1 MRINRVDKRDL
12 PLARRRIADQHRRT
26 TGVVVGHREVV
37 GSWQRIHVGLPYFH
51 HDVNF
56 IVAASDITIVSQIR
70 PAGEIFFKR
79 NRLN

>member
-1 MRINRVDKRDL
+1 M
-12 PLARRRIADQHRRT
+12 
-26 TGVVVGHREVV
+26 
-37 GSWQRIHVGLPYFH
+37 PYFH